1 MDECLA
7 DMTVAHSVVTRA
19 ANLVAQMVVQLV
31 ARLVGPLADLSV
43 AKLAGQRGLLSV
55 TSWAVQRVMHL
66 AEKTAV
72 CSVAQRVGPTEVHW
86 ADYWAVLK
94 APQWVA
100 QKGVSL
106 ESTKAG
112 KRGPHLVVSTAEDSA
127 AQLAVRWV
135 VRSAVNSADKWAGK
149 LAEQTDIS

>member
-1 MDECLA
+1 MA
-7 DMTVAHSVVTRA
+7 DLTVAYSVVTRA
-19 ANLVAQMVVQLV
+19 ANSVAQMVVQLV
-31 ARLVGPLADLSV
+31 ARLAGPLADLSAV
-43 AKLAGQRGLLSV
+43 KLAGQRGLLSV
-55 TSWAVQRVMHL
+55 MSWAVQRVVHW
-66 AEKTAV
+66 AEKTV
-72 CSVAQRVGPTEVHW
+72 VYSVAQRVGPTEFHW

-100 QKGVSL
+100 QMGASL

-112 KRGPHLVVSTAEDSA
+112 KMGPHLVVSTAEDSA

-135 VRSAVNSADKWAGK
+135 ARSAVNSADKWAGK